1 MPLSATTTNTPELDL
16 VIVVDKIDSNG
27 ELIVPKLRWNRIS
40 EEFSDPD
47 EFGDHAEAFVSMT
60 EDTLIAGLYTAVIE
74 DIDGATELLRI
85 TIINNED
92 EVGIGVFNSI
102 PVETF
107 VTPEVIIDLTV
118 TEDRN

>member
-16 VIVVDKIDSNG
+16 VIVVDKIDSN
-27 ELIVPKLRWNRIS
+27 
-40 EEFSDPD
+40 
-47 EFGDHAEAFVSMT
+47 HAEAFVSMT